1 MKFCCSKFEGSYYV
15 NNSFG
20 INIRIIKFSSDF
32 LIKQGGAY
40 ISKLGEEYR
49 INTKRN
55 DIRFYMTMGYEKFS
69 FDLAMVNIN
78 FCPYCG
84 TNLHKYY
91 DKDEY
96 ANEIEGET
104 FTLYKKI

>member
-1 MKFCCSKFEGSYYV
+1 VS
-15 NNSFG
+15 NNLG

-32 LIKQGGAY
+32 LINQGGV
-40 ISKLGEEYR
+40 IITKEGKEQL

-69 FDLAMVNIN
+69 FDLAVANIN

-84 TNLHKYY
+84 TNLHKFYN
-91 DKDEY
+91 KDEY

-104 FTLYKKI
+104 FKL